1 MKIMLTFL
9 FVVLSF
15 STFGASCDPD
25 EYLKSTDGQEKMTSL
40 LDRSK
45 SLMLS
50 KLEDLG
56 YEERQ
61 VIIKSQS
68 PKNFSDMTSSLSIK
82 IHSKGMEVDGSRFIL
97 SKTIQD
103 EDCGLEIK
111 ILGGRLINKES
122 GKDFGSLGLVK
133 EFIRLD

>member
-1 MKIMLTFL
+1 MKLMLTFL
-9 FVVLSF
+9 VMVLSLSSF
-15 STFGASCDPD
+15 AATCDAD
-25 EYLKSTDGQEKMTSL
+25 EFLNTTEGQDKIKSL
-40 LDRSK
+40 LERSK

-56 YEERQ
+56 FEERQ
-61 VIIKSQS
+61 VLIKSHQ
-68 PKNFSDMTSSLSIK
+68 PKKLSDADASLSIQ
-82 IHSKGMEVDGSRFIL
+82 IASKGMEVDGSRFLL
-97 SKTIQD
+97 SKTIQE

-133 EFIRLD
+133 EFIRLN

>member
-1 MKIMLTFL
+1 MN
-9 FVVLSF
+9 
-15 STFGASCDPD
+15 G
-25 EYLKSTDGQEKMTSL
+25 L
-40 LDRSK
+40 LERSK

-50 KLEDLG
+50 KLEELG

-61 VIIKSQS
+61 VIIKYQS
-68 PKNFSDMTSSLSIK
+68 PKNFADMNSSLSIK
-82 IHSKGMEVDGSRFIL
+82 ILSKGMEVDGSRFML
-97 SKTIQD
+97 SKAIQD

-133 EFIRLD
+133 EIIRLN

>member
-1 MKIMLTFL
+1 MKFMLTFL
-9 FVVLSF
+9 LAVLSLSGF
-15 STFGASCDPD
+15 TATCDPD
-25 EYLKSTDGQEKMTSL
+25 EYLKSTDGQEKINSL
-40 LDRSK
+40 LERSK

-61 VIIKSQS
+61 VVIKSRQ
-68 PKNFSDMTSSLSIK
+68 PKSFTDPEASLSIQ
-82 IHSKGMEVDGSRFIL
+82 ILTKGMEVDGSRFML
-97 SKTIQD
+97 SKAIED
-103 EDCGLEIK
+103 EHCGLEIK

-133 EFIRLD
+133 EFIRLN

>member
-1 MKIMLTFL
+1 MKTMLTFL
-9 FVVLSF
+9 FFVLSF
-15 STFGASCDPD
+15 SSFGAACDPD
-25 EYLKSTDGQEKMTSL
+25 EYLKSADGQEKMTSL
-40 LDRSK
+40 LERSK

-61 VIIKSQS
+61 VVIRSQS
-68 PKNFSDMTSSLSIK
+68 PKNFTDMNSSLSIK
-82 IHSKGMEVDGSRFIL
+82 ILSKGMEVDGSRFML

-133 EFIRLD
+133 EFIRLN